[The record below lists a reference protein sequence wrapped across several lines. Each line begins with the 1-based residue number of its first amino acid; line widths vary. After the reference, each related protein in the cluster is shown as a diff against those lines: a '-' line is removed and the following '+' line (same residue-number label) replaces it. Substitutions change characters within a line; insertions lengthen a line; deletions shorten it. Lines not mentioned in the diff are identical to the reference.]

1 VKVKADVEKPSCG
14 VNGTGDLTK
23 LEVRELYNRERK
35 CADNYIKQ
43 HNEFI
48 FKAAISILVIR
59 PTNHNGFRVLFDKIA
74 SVYYFI

>member
-1 VKVKADVEKPSCG
+1 MKVKADVEKPSCG

-48 FKAAISILVIR
+48 F
-59 PTNHNGFRVLFDKIA
+59 
-74 SVYYFI
+74 